1 MIKEAFDLS
10 RHDQELTLTPQD
22 QEEITNIYIKYS
34 ERISKQILFL
44 LGNVRH
50 MEEVRQE
57 VFLVLCRQW
66 ETVRTFPEPVLN
78 CWLKKTARNL
88 SMNFLK
94 KNKRDQAQLILDD
107 EEQAI
112 DPSFTIDFENELF
125 AKEHPVQEEAALDWV
140 AERLNESDRT
150 LFAMLRSGMS
160 RLDIIRQNGK
170 SVGATRTQTTRLK
183 AKVKEL
189 LTEYFAEWDN
199 QK

>member
-1 MIKEAFDLS
+1 MS
-10 RHDQELTLTPQD
+10 RHNQELTLTPQD
-22 QEEITNIYIKYS
+22 QEEITNIYIKYN

-44 LGNVRH
+44 LGNVKH

-57 VFLVLCRQW
+57 VFLALCRQW
-66 ETVRTFPEPVLN
+66 KTVQTFPEPILN
-78 CWLKKTARNL
+78 CWLKKTAQNL
-88 SMNFLK
+88 CLNFLK
-94 KNKRDQAQLILDD
+94 KNNRDQSQLVLDD
-107 EEQAI
+107 EEQSI

-140 AERLNESDRT
+140 AERLNESDRM
-150 LFAMLRSGMS
+150 LFAMLRNHMP

-170 SVGATRTQTTRLK
+170 SVGATRTQITRLK

-189 LTEYFAEWDN
+189 LTEYFANWEN